1 MHVTVVGA
9 GVLGQIYGVRLAAA
23 GEQVAFV
30 VRPERSGEASPFVL
44 EQVNGPRRRDA
55 LDGPQRVTRIP
66 GSTGAVLLAVRFDQL
81 SGGAPLLEI
90 LREAP
95 SVPLIAITPMLPG
108 PRAAVEAA
116 LGRRLTAAMPG
127 AAGYLDER
135 GVVRYWLSALAP
147 TLVDGDAVG
156 GDAPVVDQLL
166 HRLGKAGL
174 PAHRERDVGALNAA
188 TTTAFFPLV
197 AAIDAG
203 GGVDGVLADREL
215 LATVIDAARE
225 SDALGQKL
233 GKVASWAYLLT
244 RFVGPYTLKPAVTL
258 ARRLAPETLRFA
270 ESHFGPKLHAQHL
283 AMGEAILALGRDLGL
298 PTPALT
304 RLVEVLRSRAA
315 EPLP

>member
-9 GVLGQIYGVRLAAA
+9 GVLGRIYGVRLAVA
-23 GEQVAFV
+23 GEQVSFV
-30 VRPERSGEASPFVL
+30 VRPERAGESSAFVL

-55 LDGPQRVTRIP
+55 LDRPERVTRIP
-66 GSTGAVLLAVRFDQL
+66 RAAGVVLLAVRFDQL
-81 SGGAPLLEI
+81 TGASLLEI
-90 LREAP
+90 VREAP
-95 SVPLIAITPMLPG
+95 AVPLIAITPMLPG

-116 LGRRLTAAMPG
+116 LGRQLTAAMPG

-147 TLVDGDAVG
+147 TLIEGNAASSS
-156 GDAPVVDQLL
+156 APALDHLV

-174 PAHRERDVGALNAA
+174 PAHREREVGALNAA

-203 GGVDGVLADREL
+203 GGVDGLLADREL

-233 GKVASWAYLLT
+233 GKVASWAHVLT
-244 RFVGPYTLKPAVTL
+244 RFVGPYTLGPAVAL
-258 ARRLAPETLRFA
+258 ARRLVPEALRFA
-270 ESHFGPKLHAQHL
+270 QEHFGPKLHAQHL
-283 AMGEAILALGRDLGL
+283 AMGEAILALAREHGL
-298 PTPALT
+298 PAPALA